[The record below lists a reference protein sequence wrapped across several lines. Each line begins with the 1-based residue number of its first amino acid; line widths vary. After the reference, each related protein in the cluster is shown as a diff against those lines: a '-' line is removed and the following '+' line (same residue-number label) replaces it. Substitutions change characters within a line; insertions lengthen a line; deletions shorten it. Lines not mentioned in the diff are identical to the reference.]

1 MQVTCKIFVQNFIQ
15 PQLNPVFFFFR
26 NICKDYFDFFCACV
40 CFNICK
46 FIDPPAMCTL
56 PVCPVE
62 GSTAKFDDQCQK
74 SLLILSVLTCR
85 ITGLQ

>member
-1 MQVTCKIFVQNFIQ
+1 MTCHMQNICTNFIQ
-15 PQLNPVFFFFR
+15 PQLNPVFFLEIFVR
-26 NICKDYFDFFCACV
+26 IILTFFCACV

-46 FIDPPAMCTL
+46 FMDPPAMCTL

-62 GSTAKFDDQCQK
+62 GSTAKFDDPCQK